1 MRFAALF
8 RNNGSAML
16 WAVGVLF
23 ISAILSLT
31 MLGAAYS
38 EYQRA
43 VEDGFKRKAEMLAQS
58 GMIYA
63 QERIIN
69 GEAYNDISWQPDI
82 SAFEAEIVSM
92 SPRIVYLD
100 GVRRSE
106 NCAEIIYRYTKTIKD
121 EPILIVTS
129 RAEYGGFTA
138 DCSGIFS
145 SGGGAWIFEG
155 YAS

>member
-1 MRFAALF
+1 MRFAVLL

-43 VEDGFKRKAEMLAQS
+43 VEDGFKKKAELLAQS

-92 SPRIVYLD
+92 SPRVVYLD

-106 NCAEIIYRYTKTIKD
+106 NCAEIIYRYTKTVRD
-121 EPILIVTS
+121 EPLLIVTS
-129 RAEYGGFTA
+129 RAECCGFTA

-145 SGGGAWIFEG
+145 LGGGAWIFEG
-155 YAS
+155 YTG